1 MPRWA
6 GPLQLRRPSL
16 PRRVPRSAR
25 RSASDPLRPGPSA
38 GRRHH
43 RRLLHRPSAWWRSG
57 CRTHSA
63 CDGGSR
69 FETTRRNLSRPCR
82 TSPWRPAVSSRRRAR
97 PAWGRPG
104 NRLRRPIR
112 GTSTPRIRRGIDD
125 GTPWRGP
132 LAGPWVGPQPG
143 RSVPPCCSGWCCVRC
158 LSLAHRG
165 GDAAWGGTRRTP
177 LRRAAPA
184 RLRSF
189 HSSFGSPR
197 LPSGRLA
204 GPRASLGATRAS
216 AAVTGTTMRTASR
229 GATGTSEE
237 VIERV
242 FPSRGARRRV
252 PRAQHTA

>member
-6 GPLQLRRPSL
+6 GPLELRRPSR

-25 RSASDPLRPGPSA
+25 WSASDPLRRPGPSG

-43 RRLLHRPSAWWRSG
+43 RRLLHRIPSAWWRSG
-57 CRTHSA
+57 CGTHSA
-63 CDGGSR
+63 CDGGNR
-69 FETTRRNLSRPCR
+69 FETTRKYLRRPCR
-82 TSPWRPAVSSRRRAR
+82 TSPWCPVVSSRRRAR
-97 PAWGRPG
+97 PASGRPG

-112 GTSTPRIRRGIDD
+112 ETSTPRIRRGIGD
-125 GTPWRGP
+125 GTPWRSLP
-132 LAGPWVGPQPG
+132 AGPWVGPQPG

-204 GPRASLGATRAS
+204 GPHASLGATRAS
-216 AAVTGTTMRTASR
+216 AAVTGTTM
-229 GATGTSEE
+229 
-237 VIERV
+237 
-242 FPSRGARRRV
+242 
-252 PRAQHTA
+252 